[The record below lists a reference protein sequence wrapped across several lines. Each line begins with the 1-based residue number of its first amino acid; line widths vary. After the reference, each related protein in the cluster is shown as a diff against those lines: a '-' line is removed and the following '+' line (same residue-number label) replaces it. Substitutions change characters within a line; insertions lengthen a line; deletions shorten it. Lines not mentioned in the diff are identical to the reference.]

1 MKKTLILGLALLLAA
16 CACNNGCCKNP
27 LRNGT
32 CGCRSAR
39 CQQKKAA
46 EEIPLVKETPK
57 PATPMTPT
65 MYEGN
70 VDLPK
75 PTPVVHN
82 ETKVADCGKNVAVTE
97 STPKVQ
103 TVVAPVVQEVEV
115 PAVQTVEV
123 PVTQEVAV
131 PVAAFSCAQV
141 GTCKTQ
147 EPVVLKPRVTE
158 VVGEKKRPCCDDDAM
173 LLADENAETYVPDA
187 PEIYVIAANRTVNLM
202 QDEAAPLFKQIGKM
216 KLYVGKATP
225 KSEDLPG
232 GMDKG
237 TNTIRKR
244 VEQMENVTL
253 VKNQFVADYRIDSS
267 ANWYDT
273 PTKTVPAIKYDITLK
288 DRGGNLIGE
297 WSEIIHQADG
307 DRSWW

>member
-1 MKKTLILGLALLLAA
+1 MKKTLILGLALLLAG
-16 CACNNGCCKNP
+16 CACHNGCCKNP
-27 LRNGT
+27 NRNGT
-32 CGCRSAR
+32 CGCRTAR
-39 CQQKKAA
+39 CQQKN
-46 EEIPLVKETPK
+46 ETVEIPLVKKTPK
-57 PATPMTPT
+57 PATPMTPI
-65 MYEGN
+65 MYEGK

-82 ETKVADCGKNVAVTE
+82 ETKVGGCDKTAIVGEAPEIQTTE
-97 STPKVQ
+97 V
-103 TVVAPVVQEVEV
+103 PVVKEVEV
-115 PAVQTVEV
+115 P
-123 PVTQEVAV
+123 VAS
-131 PVAAFSCAQV
+131 FSCAQV

-158 VVGEKKRPCCDDDAM
+158 VVGEKKRPCCDEDAM

-187 PEIYVIAANRTVNLM
+187 PEIYVIAANRTITLM

-216 KLYVGKATP
+216 KLYIGEAAP
-225 KSEDLPG
+225 EAEDLPG

-237 TNTIRKR
+237 MKTIKKR
-244 VEQMENVTL
+244 VEQMENVT
-253 VKNQFVADYRIDSS
+253 VVNNKYTADYRIDSS

-273 PTKTVPAIKYDITLK
+273 STKTVPAIKYNITLK

>member
-1 MKKTLILGLALLLAA
+1 MKKTLILGLALLLAG
-16 CACNNGCCKNP
+16 CACHNGCCKNP

-32 CGCRSAR
+32 CGCRTAR
-39 CQQKKAA
+39 CQQKNEAA
-46 EEIPLVKETPK
+46 EIPLVKETPK
-57 PATPMTPT
+57 PATPMTPI
-65 MYEGN
+65 MYEGK

-75 PTPVVHN
+75 PTPVIHN
-82 ETKVADCGKNVAVTE
+82 ETKVVGCDEAANVSEA
-97 STPKVQ
+97 PKVQ
-103 TVVAPVVQEVEV
+103 TAVVPVVQEVEV
-115 PAVQTVEV
+115 PAAQTVEV
-123 PVTQEVAV
+123 PVVQEEVV

-173 LLADENAETYVPDA
+173 LLEDENAETYVPDA
-187 PEIYVIAANRTVNLM
+187 PEIYVIAANRTITLM

-216 KLYVGKATP
+216 KLYVGEATP
-225 KSEDLPG
+225 KAEDLPG

-237 TNTIRKR
+237 METIKKR
-244 VEQMENVTL
+244 MEQTENVT
-253 VKNQFVADYRIDSS
+253 VVNNKYTADYRIDSS